1 MSETATGSDAKPV
14 LRTFVLGVSNGAV
27 YLTARAFID
36 PETLLPAFAVDITEG
51 SVLWVGV
58 LNALFQAGWFWPHI
72 FNSRY
77 LDSADRLMPHYRT
90 AAAIRV
96 VCCAL
101 MPVAVYLFGT
111 SNPEAALILCGILLF
126 GFTSAGGFALGPF
139 MNIVGDA
146 VPARWLGKFFGAR
159 SLVGGLLAF
168 GAGFW
173 IKHIL
178 SPQSGVAFPNN
189 YALVFAAGAVLMAVS
204 VALFWFVKDQPR
216 KSASR
221 VLPLRLHLARAGRL
235 IRENTNLRRL
245 GIARALYG
253 AALGLS
259 FPFVVPYA
267 INILGM
273 PVELAGILLSMKVIS
288 FSLSNLLW
296 SHLSDHF
303 GNRLL
308 LTIMS
313 GVVMSVPVATMLS
326 GLVSATPIAV
336 VMGMTVTP
344 QLLLVMVAC
353 IGVGGAM
360 SGTPLGCNAMLLEML
375 PERRSSV
382 FIGSF
387 YIMLLPTAVVPLVG
401 AVIIGANNRFGV
413 GMALAVLVGIL
424 MLIQIRRVQV
434 VRDSKTGNDTDG

>member
-1 MSETATGSDAKPV
+1 MSETVTGSDTKPV
-14 LRTFVLGVSNGAV
+14 RRTFLLGISNGAV

-36 PETLLPAFAVDITEG
+36 PETLLPAFAVDITGG

-96 VCCAL
+96 ACCAL
-101 MPVAVYLFGT
+101 MPVAVYLFGS

-126 GFTSAGGFALGPF
+126 GLSSAGGFGLGPF

-146 VPARWLGKFFGAR
+146 VPAQWLGKFFGTR

-173 IKHIL
+173 IKHML
-178 SPQSGVAFPNN
+178 SSQSGVPFPNN
-189 YALVFAAGAVLMAVS
+189 YALVFAIGAALMAVS
-204 VALFWFVKDQPR
+204 VGLFWFVKDQPR

-221 VLPLRLHLARAGRL
+221 ILPLRLHLARGARM

-267 INILGM
+267 IKVLGM
-273 PVELAGILLSMKVIS
+273 PVALAGILLSMKVIT

-296 SHLSDHF
+296 SHLSDNHS
-303 GNRLL
+303 NRLL
-308 LTIMS
+308 LTIIS
-313 GVVMSVPVATMLS
+313 VVVISVPVATMLS
-326 GLVSATPIAV
+326 GLLSATPIAV
-336 VMGMTVTP
+336 VMGVTVTP
-344 QLLLVMVAC
+344 QLLLVILAC

-382 FIGSF
+382 FIGF
-387 YIMLLPTAVVPLVG
+387 FFLMLLPTAAVPLIG
-401 AVIIGANNRFGV
+401 ALVIGANNRFGL
-413 GMALAVLVGIL
+413 GMGLAAFMGIL
-424 MLIQIRRVQV
+424 MLMQIRRLQV
-434 VRDSKTGNDTDG
+434 VRDSESGNDTDT